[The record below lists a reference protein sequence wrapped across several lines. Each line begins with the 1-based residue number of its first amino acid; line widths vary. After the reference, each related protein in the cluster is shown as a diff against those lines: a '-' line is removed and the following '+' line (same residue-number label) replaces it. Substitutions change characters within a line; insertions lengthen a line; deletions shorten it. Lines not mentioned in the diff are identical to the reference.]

1 MRTFLDNKNLPVK
14 AKENTPAL
22 MKPSLS
28 LGLLGISAL
37 GIVLTSFDLLFL
49 ITGVVGILLFIAGN
63 LVNKSLAT
71 TQESLAHPDPFTLSM
86 KETGQALVQTKY
98 MNNVSALGERAHTQL
113 QTLSERWKFLTA
125 TLAKKFSPGEI
136 TYDRYL
142 KAIEETTALVLDN
155 LKLLSVNLR
164 SMEMMKTTEENFVKG
179 KSDSEELLRLND
191 EALNEL
197 ANLSQNLNVLNAGGS
212 TTDNFEASLA
222 EIRKLA
228 ERSKKYSS

>member
-1 MRTFLDNKNLPVK
+1 MDNKNLPVK
-14 AKENTPAL
+14 AKENTPAV

-28 LGLLGISAL
+28 LGLLGVSAL
-37 GIVLTSFDLLFL
+37 GVIFTSLDLIFFF
-49 ITGVVGILLFIAGN
+49 TGVVGLILFIAGN
-63 LVNKSLAT
+63 LVNRSLAT
-71 TQESLAHPDPFTLSM
+71 TQESLGHPDPFSLSM

-98 MNNVSALGERAHTQL
+98 MKNVSAMGERAHLQL
-113 QTLSERWKFLTA
+113 QTLTERWKFLTT

-142 KAIEETTALVLDN
+142 RAIEETTALILDN
-155 LKLLSVNLR
+155 LKLLAVNLK
-164 SMEMMKTTEENFVKG
+164 SMELMKPSEENFTKG
-179 KSDSEELLRLND
+179 KTDCEELMRLND

-197 ANLSQNLNVLNAGGS
+197 ANLSQNLNVLNAGGA